1 MFKQEKKNY
10 DKLGLMKIQVK
21 VAGKVEK
28 QCHIHKY
35 LYTNGYVF
43 KSILKIL
50 KWALKCNLALI

>member
-50 KWALKCNLALI
+50 K